1 MDYCG
6 EQGIPLGWFLGGPY
20 EWDDFSRDAALAWD
34 LNRKI
39 RCATCNE
46 YEEDWLDEKGL
57 RRVGRKAPK
66 QVSTYICPGCE
77 AIEQKLNAQDD
88 PPPPEGR
95 PTCIPE
101 TTPGP
106 ARVDRWPQAHG
117 APSPSP

>member
-77 AIEQKLNAQDD
+77 AIEQKLNAQ
-88 PPPPEGR
+88 EGEPR
-95 PTCIPE
+95 EGAKTILLPRKAVQ
-101 TTPGP
+101 P
-106 ARVDRWPQAHG
+106 A
-117 APSPSP
+117 SPKPRRARRE